1 MRAVASLTRKASLL
15 QHIQITGQKTW
26 WLQTPAGLR
35 RHKIFP
41 VRLQR
46 YVGVTSRLLTVFC
59 AQMGHPSARQ
69 LQESSTHLGDFEAMK
84 VVTSPGDVLCLPAYW
99 LHEVRTTAAAGSVS
113 VNFWKQSETQA
124 GIYGRPHLFFDVSL
138 RCPFLPSNSH

>member
-1 MRAVASLTRKASLL
+1 MLVCPTLNRFS
-15 QHIQITGQKTW
+15 
-26 WLQTPAGLR
+26 
-35 RHKIFP
+35 
-41 VRLQR
+41 
-46 YVGVTSRLLTVFC
+46 C

-99 LHEVRTTAAAGSVS
+99 LHEVRTMAAAGSVS